1 MIDINGMDLVEK
13 FEEAKKMLKNAKTKE
28 EKVALVNYIGNL
40 YKSMLCM
47 GITYIKYDRNKF
59 FAGKKTY
66 NKSIKKIEVYSD
78 RQFSN
83 YILHKDFHHQY
94 FGEILPDVED
104 GLIDICSIVFP
115 KEETLTRS
123 EGFDILNEFFKS
135 IKLQELFDEYYKN
148 GRLHS
153 SIVGESED
161 NLGFTLFN
169 PINKDTDIFV
179 KEYNGDFTSIQTL
192 IHEIGH
198 GYDLRKIDNIEDYND
213 YFYLS
218 FYGETIPRLFE
229 RLMFR
234 FLINNG
240 IKKELAQDKLVDFV
254 DLNHDFLLQAYLL
267 SVLDEDF
274 LRQGKHLDSNPDELA
289 KKVKK
294 HFLDEQEIKNF
305 IERVGDFDLSDT
317 YNYAYGDIVSL
328 FLCEEVEQVGFT
340 GDLLRH
346 FDLNKTKP
354 FNPEFLRECG
364 FGPDN
369 YTELF
374 KKELKLVRK

>member
-1 MIDINGMDLVEK
+1 
-13 FEEAKKMLKNAKTKE
+13 
-28 EKVALVNYIGNL
+28 
-40 YKSMLCM
+40 
-47 GITYIKYDRNKF
+47 
-59 FAGKKTY
+59 
-66 NKSIKKIEVYSD
+66 
-78 RQFSN
+78 
-83 YILHKDFHHQY
+83 
-94 FGEILPDVED
+94 
-104 GLIDICSIVFP
+104 
-115 KEETLTRS
+115 
-123 EGFDILNEFFKS
+123 
-135 IKLQELFDEYYKN
+135 
-148 GRLHS
+148 
-153 SIVGESED
+153 
-161 NLGFTLFN
+161 
-169 PINKDTDIFV
+169 
-179 KEYNGDFTSIQTL
+179 
-192 IHEIGH
+192 
-198 GYDLRKIDNIEDYND
+198 
-213 YFYLS
+213 
-218 FYGETIPRLFE
+218 
-229 RLMFR
+229 MFR

-294 HFLDEQEIKNF
+294 HFLDEQEIRNF

-354 FNPEFLRECG
+354 FDPEFLRECG